1 YMKSLLRLFYVEVN
15 EPLLKKALQLEKDA
29 ALLKDLAGNLN
40 EKKEKLK
47 EKWQKT
53 NYNDSK
59 DKHLEGVGH
68 KTNDLEVNKPLL
80 EKALQLERDAE
91 LLNKLAGNL
100 NDKKEKLKE
109 KMQETTNK
117 KSKDKHLEGVGHK
130 TNDRRKLGSK
140 YQKFAEKFGGFK
152 N

>member
-1 YMKSLLRLFYVEVN
+1 MHFITYFSIFLIFFSQFSFQKVEVN

-68 KTNDLEVNKPLL
+68 KTND
-80 EKALQLERDAE
+80 
-91 LLNKLAGNL
+91 
-100 NDKKEKLKE
+100 
-109 KMQETTNK
+109 
-117 KSKDKHLEGVGHK
+117 
-130 TNDRRKLGSK
+130 RRKLGSK